1 MSKITEALS
10 KLDPNN
16 DNHWTQDGLPRLDTV
31 KILAGNPSL
40 TREAV
45 TAAAPNFNRQTA
57 QAAAQGA
64 AQGGAATPVQGGGES
79 QPQAAVQAAPAADGT
94 VATPAPAAEPDLPVL
109 APAALAEP
117 AGDVD
122 ELEQKLAEARLHLSD
137 CQDRLQLAKQE
148 LEDAQNA
155 IAELEAQLKE
165 TPKASSNPIQE
176 YLARQRKN
184 LEERAAR
191 KELIRN
197 SGLDLSQLAK
207 DLKSPLDAAM
217 ERRRDRG
224 SARPVRGLR

>member
-10 KLDPNN
+10 KLDPSN

-31 KILAGNPSL
+31 KILAGDPSL

-45 TAAAPNFNRQTA
+45 TAAAPDFNRGT
-57 QAAAQGA
+57 AQGA
-64 AQGGAATPVQGGGES
+64 PQGGAATPVQGGGEP
-79 QPQAAVQAAPAADGT
+79 QPQAAAQAAPVADGT
-94 VATPAPAAEPDLPVL
+94 VPPPAPVAEPELPVL

-117 AGDVD
+117 AGDAD
-122 ELEQKLAEARLHLSD
+122 ELEQKLAEAQLHLSD

-155 IAELEAQLKE
+155 IAKLEAQLKE
-165 TPKASSNPIQE
+165 TSKGSSNPIRE
-176 YLARQRKN
+176 YLAQQQKN
-184 LEERAAR
+184 LEDRAAR

-197 SGLDLSQLAK
+197 SGLDLHQLSK

-217 ERRRDRG
+217 ERRRNRG
-224 SARPVRGLR
+224 GARPVRG

>member
-1 MSKITEALS
+1 
-10 KLDPNN
+10 
-16 DNHWTQDGLPRLDTV
+16 
-31 KILAGNPSL
+31 
-40 TREAV
+40 
-45 TAAAPNFNRQTA
+45 
-57 QAAAQGA
+57 
-64 AQGGAATPVQGGGES
+64 
-79 QPQAAVQAAPAADGT
+79 
-94 VATPAPAAEPDLPVL
+94 
-109 APAALAEP
+109 
-117 AGDVD
+117 
-122 ELEQKLAEARLHLSD
+122 RLHLSD

-197 SGLDLSQLAK
+197 SGLDLGQLAK

-224 SARPVRGLR
+224 SARPVRG